1 MIVPLRSVAV
11 VAGVWLV
18 TVAAASALTW
28 GVISLAGARVGQ
40 PSVVALPTPTASS
53 TTPHNPGT
61 WTGAAGKVT
70 ARCTDAAISLVAAT
84 PSDGFGV
91 DVKDRGP
98 TQLLLEFERK
108 DAEGESRVRATC
120 VDGSPVFTRD

>member
-1 MIVPLRSVAV
+1 MWVI
-11 VAGVWLV
+11 

-28 GVISLAGARVGQ
+28 SVISLAGARVGE
-40 PSVVALPTPTASS
+40 PAVVAIPTPVASAS
-53 TTPHNPGT
+53 PGRNPAT
-61 WTGAAGKVT
+61 WSGPDGKVT
-70 ARCTDAAISLVAAT
+70 ARCRDGAISLVAAT

-108 DAEGESRVRATC
+108 GDAGETRVRATC
-120 VDGSPVFTRD
+120 VNNNPVFTRE

>member
-1 MIVPLRSVAV
+1 VPIRSAI
-11 VAGVWLV
+11 AITGVWLI

-28 GVISLAGARVGQ
+28 SVISLAGARVGQ
-40 PSVVALPTPTASS
+40 PAVVAIPTPLASA
-53 TTPHNPGT
+53 TPGHNPAK
-61 WTGAAGKVT
+61 WTGASGKVT
-70 ARCTDAAISLVAAT
+70 ARCKDQEISLVAAT

-108 DAEGESRVRATC
+108 NDASGESHIRATC
-120 VDGSPVFTRD
+120 VDGSPVFTKD